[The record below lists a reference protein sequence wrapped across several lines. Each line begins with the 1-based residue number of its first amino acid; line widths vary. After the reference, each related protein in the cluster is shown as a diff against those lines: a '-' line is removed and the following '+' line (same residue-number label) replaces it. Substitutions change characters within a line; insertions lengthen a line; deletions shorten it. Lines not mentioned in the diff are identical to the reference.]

1 MGKPKIVL
9 KGKPSKKRGE
19 ELAEKEEKRLSEQID
34 RLGEEGLKQKQ
45 EELDAAVDSQEL
57 PSEDV
62 LKTIPLGTVDSIA
75 FR

>member
-1 MGKPKIVL
+1 MDKPKIVL

-19 ELAEKEEKRLSEQID
+19 ELAEAEEKRLSEQIE
-34 RLGEEGLKQKQ
+34 RLGEEGLKMKQ
-45 EELDAAVDSQEL
+45 EELEAAVESQQL

-62 LKTIPLGTVDSIA
+62 LKTIPLGTVDKIA